1 MASADA
7 RSPWP
12 IDELTPA
19 TPATY
24 CTAMPRKVVITGPAP
39 SLEETAREVGLSPG
53 EARRIADL
61 MDAIVQRRL
70 RRVGGV
76 VRYKR
81 GPGPERR
88 MRPKRAAGVVRA

>member
-1 MASADA
+1 MVCTGA
-7 RSPWP
+7 RSPVA
-12 IDELTPA
+12 IGELTPA

-24 CTAMPRKVVITGPAP
+24 GTPMPRKVVITGPAP

-70 RRVGGV
+70 RRAGGV
-76 VRYKR
+76 ERYKR
-81 GPGPERR
+81 GPGPEPRR
-88 MRPKRAAGVVRA
+88 RPKRVAGAVRT